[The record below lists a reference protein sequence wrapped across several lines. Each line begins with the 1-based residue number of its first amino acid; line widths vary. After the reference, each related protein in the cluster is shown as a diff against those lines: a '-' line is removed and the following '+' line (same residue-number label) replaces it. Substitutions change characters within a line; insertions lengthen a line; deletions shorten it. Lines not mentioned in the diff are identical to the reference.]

1 MFGKEKPRRVHYFG
15 RSITPTALKRQEE
28 IEALKRKHHNE
39 VASLKSEIQEM
50 KDLLKAFLLQY
61 NNNGL
66 NLEVI
71 LGLLKTTLDDAN
83 SARNGNIH
91 SFASTHVPNNEHVLL

>member
-1 MFGKEKPRRVHYFG
+1 MFGEENPGRMHYFG
-15 RSITPTALKRQEE
+15 RSITPTTLKRQEE

-66 NLEVI
+66 NLEAI

-83 SARNGNIH
+83 GA
-91 SFASTHVPNNEHVLL
+91 